1 MFARAFLIVEDRT
14 GAIRGNPALNVNR
27 VGVFV
32 WLLMRGVDHLNITIL
47 E

>member
-1 MFARAFLIVEDRT
+1 MFARAFLIAEVRT
-14 GAIRGNPALNVNR
+14 GAVRRNPALDVNR